1 MLELITYG
9 KHLLDKN
16 SFFFSNV
23 FQLQEKLAK
32 EDKEKRRLK
41 LKLEL
46 QEKAAEADIA
56 ERTAGSG

>member
-1 MLELITYG
+1 
-9 KHLLDKN
+9 
-16 SFFFSNV
+16 
-23 FQLQEKLAK
+23 LAK